1 MEGNKMDDEQSEA
14 FKQWTEDSARKQA
27 LANEEIETFEAIKK
41 ALEESNDFAEYFNN
55 LQEEAKA

>member
-27 LANEEIETFEAIKK
+27 LANEEIETFEAI
-41 ALEESNDFAEYFNN
+41 
-55 LQEEAKA
+55 

>member
-27 LANEEIETFEAIKK
+27 LANEEIETFEAIRMISRINCS
-41 ALEESNDFAEYFNN
+41 LVEFRF
-55 LQEEAKA
+55 